1 MNNLING
8 LLADRGRHMD
18 SLARLKAA
26 STDWNA
32 EERTR
37 GEATM
42 TNIMSQVLE
51 LDGLLERQGYNV
63 NQPYQGGAA

>member
-1 MNNLING
+1 MNLIANA
-8 LLADRGRHMD
+8 LLAERGRHMD

-32 EERTR
+32 EDRAR

-42 TNIMSQVLE
+42 TNIMAQVLE
-51 LDGLLERQGYNV
+51 LDAQLQRNGYNIT
-63 NQPYQGGAA
+63 QMQQGGAA

>member
-1 MNNLING
+1 MNNIING
-8 LLADRGRHMD
+8 LLAERGRHMD

-42 TNIMSQVLE
+42 SNIMSQVLE
-51 LDGLLERQGYNV
+51 LDGQLQRQGYNV